1 MKIAQNKRD
10 CLSIVLGFRVSGYS
24 QARYVYNTLHYGRE
38 CSLHFKPA
46 TTLTQTLRIVRQTI
60 RKHYA
65 QMEAKNIAH
74 WIKGYALNLS
84 ILGENVLFFDT
95 QGKEI
100 GDDISPLPYRN
111 FSFETLYGGTDS
123 FLKPNLP
130 PNAKRQ
136 YIPRD
141 DDYRKWRK
149 SGVKTGIISSYV
161 VGDSPKNATKAD
173 KTLRMLLKANDK
185 IRHICVN
192 GRLNDECEMSYL
204 IYALDNAFDLRG
216 FLCVLGAQF
225 RQNAVL
231 YSGNGLAFERV
242 YMSGICRN
250 EMLYEA
256 DLWHS
261 SGNFNRQNYERL
273 RAHFGGKYKVSQY
286 ADIFAIK
293 GGEK

>member
-1 MKIAQNKRD
+1 MKIAQNNY
-10 CLSIVLGFRVSGYS
+10 LSIVLGFRVSGYS
-24 QARYVYNTLHYGRE
+24 QARYVYNTLHYGRK
-38 CSLHFKPA
+38 STLHFSPA
-46 TTLTQTLRIVRQTI
+46 ATLTQTLRIVRQTI

-74 WIKGYALNLS
+74 WINGYALHLS

-95 QGKEI
+95 QGNEI

-149 SGVKTGIISSYV
+149 SGVKMGIISSYV
-161 VGDSPKNATKAD
+161 VGDSPKDSVKAD
-173 KTLRMLLKANDK
+173 KALRMQLKANDK
-185 IRHICVN
+185 IRHICIN
-192 GRLNDECEMSYL
+192 GRLNDECEISYL

-216 FLCVLGAQF
+216 FLCALGTQF

-231 YSGNGLAFERV
+231 YSGDGLAFERV

-261 SGNFNRQNYERL
+261 SGNFN
-273 RAHFGGKYKVSQY
+273 
-286 ADIFAIK
+286 
-293 GGEK
+293 

>member
-1 MKIAQNKRD
+1 MKIAQNNY
-10 CLSIVLGFRVSGYS
+10 LSIVLGFRVSGYS
-24 QARYVYNTLHYGRE
+24 QARYVYNTLHYGHK
-38 CSLHFKPA
+38 STLHFSPA
-46 TTLTQTLRIVRQTI
+46 ATLTQTLRIVRQTI

-74 WIKGYALNLS
+74 WINGYALHLS

-95 QGKEI
+95 QGNEI

-149 SGVKTGIISSYV
+149 RRVKMGIISSYV
-161 VGDSPKNATKAD
+161 VGDSPNTKAD
-173 KTLRMLLKANDK
+173 KALRLQLKANDK
-185 IRHICVN
+185 IRHICIN
-192 GRLNDECEMSYL
+192 GRLNDECEISYL

-216 FLCVLGAQF
+216 FLCALGVQF

-231 YSGNGLAFERV
+231 YSGDGLAFERV

-261 SGNFNRQNYERL
+261 SGNFDKQNYERL
-273 RAHFGGKYKVSQY
+273 RNHFDGTYKVSQY

-293 GGEK
+293 LAQQ

>member
-1 MKIAQNKRD
+1 MKIAQNNY
-10 CLSIVLGFRVSGYS
+10 LSIVLGFRVSGYS
-24 QARYVYNTLHYGRE
+24 QARYVYNTLHYGRK
-38 CSLHFKPA
+38 STLHFNPA
-46 TTLTQTLRIVRQTI
+46 ATLTQTLRIVRQTI

-74 WIKGYALNLS
+74 WINGYALHLS

-95 QGKEI
+95 QGNEI

-149 SGVKTGIISSYV
+149 SGVKMGIISSYIMS
-161 VGDSPKNATKAD
+161 DSPKDSVKAD
-173 KTLRMLLKANDK
+173 KTLRMQLKANDK
-185 IRHICVN
+185 IRHICIN
-192 GRLNDECEMSYL
+192 GRLNDECEISYL

-216 FLCVLGAQF
+216 FLCALGTQF

-231 YSGNGLAFERV
+231 YSGNGVAFERV

-250 EMLYEA
+250 EMLYEV

-261 SGNFNRQNYERL
+261 GGNFNKQNYERL
-273 RAHFGGKYKVSQY
+273 RAHFGGTYKVSQY

-293 GGEK
+293 VAQQ

>member
-1 MKIAQNKRD
+1 MKIVQNNY
-10 CLSIVLGFRVSGYS
+10 LSIVLGFRISGYS
-24 QARYVYNTLHYGRE
+24 QARYVYNTLHYGRK
-38 CSLHFKPA
+38 STLHFSPA
-46 TTLTQTLRIVRQTI
+46 ATLTQTLRIVRQTI
-60 RKHYA
+60 RKHYT

-74 WIKGYALNLS
+74 WINGYALHLS

-95 QGKEI
+95 QGNEMS
-100 GDDISPLPYRN
+100 DDISPLPYRN

-149 SGVKTGIISSYV
+149 RRVKMGIISSYV
-161 VGDSPKNATKAD
+161 VGDSPNTKAD
-173 KTLRMLLKANDK
+173 KTLRMQLKANDK
-185 IRHICVN
+185 IRHICIN
-192 GRLNDECEMSYL
+192 GRLNDECEISYL

-216 FLCVLGAQF
+216 FLCALGVQF

-231 YSGNGLAFERV
+231 YSGDGLAFERV

-261 SGNFNRQNYERL
+261 SGNFDKQNYERL
-273 RAHFGGKYKVSQY
+273 REHFGGTYKVSQY

-293 GGEK
+293 VAQQ

>member
-1 MKIAQNKRD
+1 MKIAQNNY
-10 CLSIVLGFRVSGYS
+10 LSIVLNFCVSSYS
-24 QARYVYNTLHYGRE
+24 QARYVYNTLHYGRQ
-38 CSLHFKPA
+38 CSLHFNPA

-65 QMEAKNIAH
+65 QMEAKNIAN
-74 WIKGYALNLS
+74 WIKGYALHLS
-84 ILGENVLFFDT
+84 ILGENLLFFDS

-111 FSFETLYGGTDS
+111 FSFETLYGETNS

-149 SGVKTGIISSYV
+149 SGVKMGIISSYV
-161 VGDSPKNATKAD
+161 VGDSPSTKAD
-173 KTLRMLLKANDK
+173 KNLRMLLKANDK
-185 IRHICVN
+185 IRLICIN

-204 IYALDNAFDLRG
+204 IYVLENAFDLRG
-216 FLCVLGAQF
+216 FLCALGTKF
-225 RQNAVL
+225 RQNTIL
-231 YSGNGLAFERV
+231 YSGNGVAFERV
-242 YMSGICRN
+242 YMSGIHRN

-256 DLWHS
+256 DLWLS
-261 SGNFNRQNYERL
+261 NGNFNRQNYERL
-273 RAHFGGKYKVSQY
+273 REHFGGKYKVSQY
-286 ADIFAIK
+286 ADIFAV
-293 GGEK
+293 